1 MQLIFLHADK
11 HETILQVNTIDL
23 GGHGQAYPNTQNN
36 KFRKSLQ
43 YLKKEMWDE
52 VDFSCR

>member
-1 MQLIFLHADK
+1 MKLIFLHADK
-11 HETILQVNTIDL
+11 HETILQVNTINL

-43 YLKKEMWDE
+43 YLKKEMWDK